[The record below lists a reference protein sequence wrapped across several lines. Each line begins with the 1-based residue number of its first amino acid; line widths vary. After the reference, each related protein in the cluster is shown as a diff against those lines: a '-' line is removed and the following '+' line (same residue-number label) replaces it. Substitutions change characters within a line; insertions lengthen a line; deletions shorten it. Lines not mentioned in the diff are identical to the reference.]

1 MNRILKIGMDVHS
14 KTFNLCAI
22 EPSVSNKEKIIATD
36 KVPAS
41 SQSVLQFIERL
52 KNKLGP
58 QDTYTIE
65 CGYEAG
71 CLGYSLQRALAAAHV
86 DCTILAPT
94 TMFTTPGK
102 RVKTDARD
110 ALCIAKCLAYG
121 GYRPVHIPT
130 VKDAGVKEYIRAR
143 NAQKRHLKRTK
154 QQINSFCMRQG
165 YTYSGTKWTLA
176 HLKWL
181 RSLEFDDAFLLETL
195 TEYLAEYDRLFS
207 LVERMD
213 ARIKEIAAEPE
224 YAPKVKELCCLLG
237 VKTHTALS
245 LIVETGDFTRFKKG
259 NTFAAFVGLAPG
271 ERSSGESI
279 HRTGITKAGNSHS
292 RRALIEA
299 AEGICRGNIGYKSK
313 DLRARQKGNRE
324 EVIYYADKANER
336 LRRKY
341 YKMISSGKKR
351 NVAVAA
357 VARELACFIWGIMT
371 GNIEPRHLGVK
382 AG

>member
-22 EPSVSNKEKIIATD
+22 EPSISSKEKIITAD
-36 KVPAS
+36 KVPAN
-41 SQSVLQFIERL
+41 SQSVLQFIEQL
-52 KNKLGP
+52 KNKLGS
-58 QDTYTIE
+58 QDTYIIE

-71 CLGYSLQRALAAAHV
+71 CLGYSLQRALAAAHI

-94 TMFTTPGK
+94 TMLTTPGK

-121 GYRPVHIPT
+121 GYSAVHVPT
-130 VKDAGVKEYIRAR
+130 IKDNGVKEYIRMRDAH
-143 NAQKRHLKRTK
+143 KGSLKKIK
-154 QQINSFCMRQG
+154 QRINSFCMRNG
-165 YTYSGTKWTLA
+165 HIYSGTKWTIA

-181 RSLEFDDAFLLETL
+181 RSLEFDDDLLQETL
-195 TEYLAEYDRLFS
+195 TEYLAEYDRLLS
-207 LVERMD
+207 KVELMN
-213 ARIKEIAAEPE
+213 ARIEELAADPD
-224 YAPKVKELCCLLG
+224 YFPKIKELRCLLG

-245 LIVETGDFTRFKKG
+245 LMVETGDFTRFSKG

-292 RRALIEA
+292 RCVLIEA
-299 AEGICRGNIGYKSK
+299 AEGICRGTVGYKSK
-313 DLRARQKGNRE
+313 DLRARQKGNTR
-324 EVIYYADKANER
+324 EVINYADKANER

-341 YKMISSGKKR
+341 YKMMHDKRR
-351 NVAVAA
+351 NVVVAA
-357 VARELACFIWGIMT
+357 IARELACFVWGIMT
-371 GNIEPRHLGVK
+371 GNIEPRHIGVK